1 MNDTKS
7 GGGLILQAMEA
18 VADGTKYPEFKGN
31 VATVYTHPL
40 EHTPVRFPTLPL
52 CFATPAA
59 TTRL

>member
-7 GGGLILQAMEA
+7 GGGLILEAMEA

-40 EHTPVRFPTLPL
+40 EHTPV
-52 CFATPAA
+52 
-59 TTRL
+59 